1 MTFPSPIWLKKALYA
16 TRRCEPFF
24 WISSGVLVVMD
35 LSLKSVRLHVKE
47 EEKEVKRNTWFNF
60 MPAKEKPEGLF
71 GSYSPDQI
79 FSSLEWDLL
88 SRNAREVY
96 KYEKDDMLLTEV
108 SVCARREA

>member
-1 MTFPSPIWLKKALYA
+1 M
-16 TRRCEPFF
+16 
-24 WISSGVLVVMD
+24 
-35 LSLKSVRLHVKE
+35 KE

-108 SVCARREA
+108 RVGARREA

>member
-1 MTFPSPIWLKKALYA
+1 MSESKPKGFAALMKMRKK
-16 TRRCEPFF
+16 EK
-24 WISSGVLVVMD
+24 V
-35 LSLKSVRLHVKE
+35 E

-108 SVCARREA
+108 SVCARRET